1 MRSFV
6 NKFATKVAE
15 DQAAANVQKE
25 IAAKAGGN
33 KDDKDLLSVLESAK
47 PRISVFGLG
56 GAGGNT
62 ITRLHELHIEGAM
75 LIGMNTDA
83 QALVNLDSDKKILLG
98 KKLTRGLG
106 AGSDPS
112 VGENAAKETK
122 GEIER
127 EIKNSDMIFITC
139 GLGGGTGTGSAPV
152 VCEIAKDTD
161 CLSVA
166 IVTLPFTVEGKTR
179 TVHALEGL
187 AKLRKHVDTV
197 IVIPNDKILEIAPD
211 LPLDAAFKVA
221 DEVLSNAVKGITEM
235 ITKVGLINLDFAD
248 LRTILK
254 KGGPAMIGLGESDP
268 NATPETRA
276 LQAAEDALSS
286 PLLDVNISSANKALI
301 NVIGGS
307 DMTIKEAQTV
317 VEAVATKI
325 DPESHIIFGAMIDPE
340 IPKTQIKA
348 MVVIVGGYFPYLDGE
363 PKSSKRRE
371 ERSDFDDDLDI
382 KYTG

>member
-6 NKFATKVAE
+6 NKLTAKVAE
-15 DQAAANVQKE
+15 DT
-25 IAAKAGGN
+25 IAARREQVGQGGGQGNSEDN
-33 KDDKDLLSVLESAK
+33 KDLMSVLENAK
-47 PRISVFGLG
+47 PKISVFGMG

-62 ITRLHELHIEGAM
+62 LARLRELRIDGAT

-112 VGENAAKETK
+112 VGEGAAKESK
-122 GEIER
+122 AEIEK
-127 EIKNSDMIFITC
+127 EVKNSDMIFVTC

-152 VCEIAKDTD
+152 ICDIAKELD

-179 TVHALEGL
+179 MIHALDGL
-187 AKLRKHVDTV
+187 AKLRKNVDTV

-317 VEAVATKI
+317 VEAVASKI
-325 DPESHIIFGAMIDPE
+325 DPESHIIFGAMIDPD

-348 MVVIVGGYFPYLDGE
+348 MVVIVGGYFPYLDTDYK
-363 PKSSKRRE
+363 PKKQQDK
-371 ERSDFDDDLDI
+371 SDFDEDLDI